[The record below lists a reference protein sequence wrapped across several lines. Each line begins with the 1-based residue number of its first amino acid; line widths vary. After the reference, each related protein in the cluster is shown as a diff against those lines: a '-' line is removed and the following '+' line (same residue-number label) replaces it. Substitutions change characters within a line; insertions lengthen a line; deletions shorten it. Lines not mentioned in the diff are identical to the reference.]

1 MATQDTETD
10 NPAPVKP
17 EGEEEAGGDNE
28 VGDGGGDAA
37 PVQVPD
43 GTAIENPSATN
54 PSNPLEVKIE
64 NGESG
69 AVATAGADGGGVS
82 NAAAA
87 EGGTGGDKGDD
98 SKADVEDDA
107 PKTFPQVVRTVSLSE
122 VLYSNFFLSDRKST
136 EK

>member
-37 PVQVPD
+37 PVPD

-54 PSNPLEVKIE
+54 ASNPLEVKIE

-87 EGGTGGDKGDD
+87 DGGTGGDKGDD